1 MHQTEEQHLKTK
13 PVTEIIWETQNWHKC
28 FMFFDGEKLWGP
40 ISSLSGSG
48 YFIFLSLCQVTW
60 DRLEYS
66 ITEGF
71 LEQNCP
77 VTHQPYVTVSI

>member
-13 PVTEIIWETQNWHKC
+13 PVTEIIWETQNSHKC
-28 FMFFDGEKLWGP
+28 FMFFDGESYKDQYLALVGQA
-40 ISSLSGSG
+40 I
-48 YFIFLSLCQVTW
+48 FIFLSLWQGKKVLTW
-60 DRLEYS
+60 GRLEYS

-77 VTHQPYVTVSI
+77 VTH